1 MASATFNIDQTL
13 NNSLKIG
20 DSLYFCEHNVSFY
33 GWQGAAAQY
42 DEESNPHVKIGSIT
56 SISDSSITVDSPTL
70 KKIDLPG
77 GVYYD
82 TTGYQNPENYFL
94 FFSKNNA
101 IELTRLK
108 GYYASVKFVN
118 NSKEKAELFNVGA
131 EIVRS
136 SK

>member
-1 MASATFNIDQTL
+1 MTRLVI
-13 NNSLKIG
+13 KIQKII
-20 DSLYFCEHNVSFY
+20 FY
-33 GWQGAAAQY
+33 
-42 DEESNPHVKIGSIT
+42 
-56 SISDSSITVDSPTL
+56 
-70 KKIDLPG
+70 
-77 GVYYD
+77 
-82 TTGYQNPENYFL
+82 
-94 FFSKNNA
+94 FSKNNA